1 MNNSLTS
8 SYFYPAPPYLYQF
21 KLFKAITGIDFL
33 MCRRWAPAAKTP
45 AMGKVDPRAVIGA
58 LKELIAK
65 AKKSKDPAVKREALK
80 TREVV
85 WRLKEKI
92 EREN

>member
-1 MNNSLTS
+1 M
-8 SYFYPAPPYLYQF
+8 
-21 KLFKAITGIDFL
+21 
-33 MCRRWAPAAKTP
+33 AKTP

-85 WRLKEKI
+85 RRLKEKI
-92 EREN
+92 EGED

>member
-1 MNNSLTS
+1 MRQLH
-8 SYFYPAPPYLYQF
+8 P
-21 KLFKAITGIDFL
+21 
-33 MCRRWAPAAKTP
+33 KTCFMSATKQR

-58 LKELIAK
+58 LKDLIAK

-85 WRLKEKI
+85 RRLKEKV
-92 EREN
+92 EKEK